1 MFTTLR
7 MYTVAAK
14 QKRFIGLFKI
24 FAQVTLITAKNKS
37 ETRKHQQFF
46 ITSSLI
52 FEKIKP
58 FAICVAHVF
67 KRVINCVEIINY
79 LKLSEKFFST
89 FINRFRATKIK
100 TYENLRNSIVYEKN
114 SNNIIV
120 S

>member
-7 MYTVAAK
+7 KYTVAAK
-14 QKRFIGLFKI
+14 QKRFIGLFKN

-67 KRVINCVEIINY
+67 QARY
-79 LKLSEKFFST
+79 
-89 FINRFRATKIK
+89 
-100 TYENLRNSIVYEKN
+100 
-114 SNNIIV
+114 
-120 S
+120 